1 MAYVEENLVKNQFT
15 SFAGKEELSYDNNR
29 LESNVTEAESINDVQ
44 EAGSA
49 TSSDST
55 AGTGKFTWYILFVGK
70 IYSFI
75 SDTLT
80 EKDVEKGS
88 AQLPPVVEEEGPD
101 GGYGWLV
108 VLGAFAVQ
116 ITSFGVVSSWGK
128 SRAISAYTAYV

>member
-1 MAYVEENLVKNQFT
+1 MAYVEENLVKNQTT
-15 SFAGKEELSYDNNR
+15 SFAAKEDLSYDNNK
-29 LESNVTEAESINDVQ
+29 LESNVIEAESINDVQ
-44 EAGSA
+44 DAGSST

-116 ITSFGVVSSWGK
+116 ITSFGVVSSW
-128 SRAISAYTAYV
+128 

>member
-55 AGTGKFTWYILFVGK
+55 AGT
-70 IYSFI
+70 
-75 SDTLT
+75 DTLT

-116 ITSFGVVSSWGK
+116 ITSFGVVSSW
-128 SRAISAYTAYV
+128 